1 MRLLKPV
8 AGFLVSLLVASWIVF
23 ALVNLLP
30 GDIAGV
36 ILGPNASADAVAAL
50 RQRMGLDEP
59 LMVRYLAWM
68 GTLVSGHVPTS
79 ALSGAQVGATMA
91 GRFAVSGWLV
101 VFGMIVAIAI
111 AAPLGAW
118 SALHRHR
125 VSGAVVSGLAQF
137 GMTVPVFMVGICMTI
152 VFGVRLRWLPANGY
166 VPLSQ
171 SPAGWLSHLVL
182 PTLTLGAVQ
191 SAILVRYVRSAFID
205 VLRTDWFRT
214 ARSVGWRRWAAV
226 WRHGLRN
233 TGLQLLTVVG
243 LQVGTLF
250 AGAIVVESVFAIP
263 GIGSYLLQN
272 VSNRDLPVVATIVL
286 LLVALVLFV
295 NLLVDLS
302 YGIIDPRQRTS
313 PRITR

>member
-36 ILGPNASADAVAAL
+36 ILGPNASAESVAAL
-50 RQRMGLDEP
+50 RERMGLDEP
-59 LMVRYLAWM
+59 LVARYLEWM
-68 GTLVSGHVPTS
+68 GTLLSGHVPTS
-79 ALSGAQVGATMA
+79 ALSGARVGATIA
-91 GRFAVSGWLV
+91 GRFAVTGWLIL
-101 VFGMIVAIAI
+101 FGMIVAIAI
-111 AAPLGAW
+111 ALPVGAW

-125 VSGAVVSGLAQF
+125 VGGAVVSGLTQF
-137 GMTVPVFMVGICMTI
+137 GMAVPVFMVGICLTI
-152 VFGVRLRWLPANGY
+152 IFGVKLRWLPANGY
-166 VPLSQ
+166 VPLTQ
-171 SPAGWLSHLVL
+171 SPGEWLSHLVL
-182 PTLTLGAVQ
+182 PSLTLGTVQ
-191 SAILVRYVRSAFID
+191 AAILVRYVRSAFID

-233 TGLQLLTVVG
+233 TALQLATIVG

-250 AGAIVVESVFAIP
+250 TGAIVVESVFAIQ
-263 GIGSYLLQN
+263 GIGTYLLQN

-286 LLVALVLFV
+286 MLEALVLVV
-295 NLLVDLS
+295 NLLDDLS
-302 YGIIDPRQRTS
+302 YGIIDPRQRTG
-313 PRITR
+313 TRSAR